1 LVHLRIL
8 ADSRRHPALLLHQ
21 RIGEQQTDKEMKAL
35 KFFLVMLLAAL
46 AACSTDSGN
55 GVEEMWLEESDPAT
69 NPAAILGRWD
79 EVGGDWYFIF
89 DNAGNYIQYNGQ
101 VTSGT
106 YFFEMASNIIHCKV
120 NGSDKK
126 DDAFR
131 INVTFESDKNLATFT
146 TGSHTINVK
155 RTQQ

>member
-1 LVHLRIL
+1 MKKVGIIFVLFL
-8 ADSRRHPALLLHQ
+8 AC
-21 RIGEQQTDKEMKAL
+21 
-35 KFFLVMLLAAL
+35 VMT
-46 AACSTDSGN
+46 ACS
-55 GVEEMWLEESDPAT
+55 SDDEIPGEPQVVNMYNSDAV
-69 NPAAILGRWD
+69 LGRWD

-101 VTSGT
+101 ITSGT
-106 YFFEMASNIIHCKV
+106 YFFEMASNVIHCKV

-146 TGSHTINVK
+146 TGSSTIKVK
-155 RTQQ
+155 RNTMQQ